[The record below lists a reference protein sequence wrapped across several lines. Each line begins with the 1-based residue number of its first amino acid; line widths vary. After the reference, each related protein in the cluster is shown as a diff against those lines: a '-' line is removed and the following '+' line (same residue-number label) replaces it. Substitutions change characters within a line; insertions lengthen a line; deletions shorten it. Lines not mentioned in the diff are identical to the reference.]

1 MSWTI
6 AHATDLLPDGGIAFE
21 HAVALARDGGAKLIT
36 LYANP
41 QSGETTRS
49 IPAAPEL
56 LARWHQED
64 CEVAHDRRTHD
75 CCDDPVDTLL
85 DAMREIV
92 PDLLVIGT
100 HRRTGVSRLLQ
111 SSVSTSVALNASVPT
126 LLLPIGEHGFVDSDS
141 GAVHLDRIVVPVGSE
156 EDAGR
161 SLEVVVGMLEEL
173 ELSDVEVH
181 LLCVGDATI
190 LDSYNP
196 PATERATFIKVHRE
210 GRLEPTINHYADEVR
225 ADLIA
230 MATRQQDSVL
240 DFFVGT
246 HTEKVVHRAARAVM
260 SVPIA

>member
-21 HAVALARDGGAKLIT
+21 HAVALARDGGANLIT

-41 QSGETTRS
+41 QTGQTARS

-64 CEVAHDRRTHD
+64 RQVTHDRRTHE

-100 HRRTGVSRLLQ
+100 HRRSGVSRLFK

-126 LLLPIGEHGFVDSDS
+126 LLLPIGEHGFVDAAS
-141 GAVHLDRIVVPVGSE
+141 GAIHLRRIVVPVGSE
-156 EDAGR
+156 EAAER
-161 SLEVVVGMLEEL
+161 SLGVVMGILEHL
-173 ELSDVEVH
+173 ELSAVEVH
-181 LLCVGDATI
+181 LLCVGDSEALEALPT
-190 LDSYNP
+190 
-196 PATERATFIKVHRE
+196 PATERAAFIKVHRE
-210 GRLEPTINHYADEVR
+210 GDLEATINQYAGEVQ

-246 HTEKVVHRAARAVM
+246 HTEQVVSHAVRAVL
-260 SVPIA
+260 SVPMT